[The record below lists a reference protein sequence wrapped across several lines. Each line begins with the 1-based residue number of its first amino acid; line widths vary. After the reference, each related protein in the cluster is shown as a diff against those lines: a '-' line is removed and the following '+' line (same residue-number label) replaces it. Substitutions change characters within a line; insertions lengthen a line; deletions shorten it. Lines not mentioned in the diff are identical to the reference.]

1 MKTAAPR
8 HLLRGD
14 GAGYSDL
21 MIMPLEQLIE
31 YDGNA
36 YEITVAITR
45 RAYHLAVL
53 KTPEMEKN
61 NGKVVSMA
69 TRQVFSKQIQY
80 RLLD

>member
-1 MKTAAPR
+1 MGEGTRYTPF
-8 HLLRGD
+8 
-14 GAGYSDL
+14 

-31 YDGNA
+31 YDGNT

-53 KTPEMEKN
+53 KTPEVEKN
-61 NGKVVSMA
+61 NGKVVSLA
-69 TRQVFSKQIQY
+69 TRQVFSKQVQY

>member
-1 MKTAAPR
+1 MGEGTRYTP
-8 HLLRGD
+8 
-14 GAGYSDL
+14 S

-31 YDGNA
+31 YDGNT

-53 KTPEMEKN
+53 KTPEVEKN
-61 NGKVVSMA
+61 NGKVVSLA
-69 TRQVFSKQIQY
+69 TRQVFSKQVQY

>member
-1 MKTAAPR
+1 
-8 HLLRGD
+8 
-14 GAGYSDL
+14 

-53 KTPEMEKN
+53 KTPEGREEQ
-61 NGKVVSMA
+61 
-69 TRQVFSKQIQY
+69 RQG
-80 RLLD
+80 RLP